1 MRLVTS
7 RSRGTATTSVPSTVH
22 ARVAGAPPLSSDGL
36 LVDEEVAHPRGG
48 EMVGPG
54 PGR

>member
-7 RSRGTATTSVPSTVH
+7 RSRATATTSVPSTVQP
-22 ARVAGAPPLSSDGL
+22 ALECAAAVEDGL
-36 LVDEEVAHPRGG
+36 LVDQEVAHPGRGQG
-48 EMVGPG
+48 RPS